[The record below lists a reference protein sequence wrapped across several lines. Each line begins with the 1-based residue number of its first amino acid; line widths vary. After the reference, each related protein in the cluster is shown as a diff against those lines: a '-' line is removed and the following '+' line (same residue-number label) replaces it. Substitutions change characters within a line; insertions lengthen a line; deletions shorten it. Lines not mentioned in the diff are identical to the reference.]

1 MQECTGW
8 QEVISPGSV
17 VVMAA
22 RLGDEVV
29 WHPQC
34 LGTHILAHYQNPD
47 ETEAKQVATSLIDM
61 EGEVDFCKHPVKSNW
76 SPFVLDSSKNRYVL
90 IVADLINAP
99 L

>member
-1 MQECTGW
+1 MKLYGILN
-8 QEVISPGSV
+8 V
-17 VVMAA
+17 
-22 RLGDEVV
+22 
-29 WHPQC
+29 

-61 EGEVDFCKHPVKSNW
+61 EGEVDFCKCPVKSNW

-90 IVADLINAP
+90 TVADLINAP